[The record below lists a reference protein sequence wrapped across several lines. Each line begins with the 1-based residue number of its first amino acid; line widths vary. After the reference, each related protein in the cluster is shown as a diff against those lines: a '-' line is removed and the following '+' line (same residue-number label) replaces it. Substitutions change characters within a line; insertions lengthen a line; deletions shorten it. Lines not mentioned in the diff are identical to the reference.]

1 MALDESQ
8 KLYLSNQKGEN
19 QPKSEQ
25 FIMPEKWLSNHKHS
39 FYVPKSQ
46 MRLHLTLLQDNLLNV
61 GRYGFLIAYI
71 IISAGINELLGP
83 EQNRPCK
90 KVASWLNTNSF
101 IVYIQKL

>member
-1 MALDESQ
+1 
-8 KLYLSNQKGEN
+8 
-19 QPKSEQ
+19 
-25 FIMPEKWLSNHKHS
+25 MPEKWLSNHKHS

-46 MRLHLTLLQDNLLNV
+46 MGLHLTLLQDNLLNV

-101 IVYIQKL
+101 ISKSYKCNLKAIYTSINPPFHKGGSF